1 MTNTIVLSA
10 PPHTPRFFLMQP
22 KLFVHLKA
30 KVFLRDPVVLMTF
43 PQAIITSGRL
53 FISQTP
59 ADDDDSVVVVG

>member
-1 MTNTIVLSA
+1 M
-10 PPHTPRFFLMQP
+10 
-22 KLFVHLKA
+22 
-30 KVFLRDPVVLMTF
+30 VLMTF